1 MRISTSSEQLLK
13 TLQKLSKGTPT
24 RSTLPILSCVLFEA
38 EVDNVSL
45 RTTDLEITIN
55 CKLEASIER
64 PGSAAIPLQTLM
76 DITNEMPDSRIT
88 ISVDEGQR
96 VELITN
102 TGTYDLM
109 GKPKEEFPPL
119 PEVDNRKAS
128 GIEANVLKEIIRTT
142 AFAISK
148 DELKPA
154 LTGVLFRFEEKKD
167 NETAEIGDLVIFD
180 YKATI
185 NENVFEGGEGKNT
198 QIVLGKDL
206 FIKGFDKDLIGAQKN
221 KDKIVYAIL
230 PENYPNK
237 KYSNQK
243 AKFTCKILTIK
254 KPIDTKIDNQFAKN
268 LGAKDLNDLKKLVSK
283 QIADQYKQSLFTI
296 TKKEILYQIEKFKDI
311 DIPDSLIAQEI
322 EIISQGMNKEEKEK
336 QKKDHEQLAKKRIKT
351 GLILNEFGEQ
361 NNLKVNEE
369 EIKNEIQKQI
379 KMMPGQEKM
388 LMEYYQKNPSA
399 VSSLRGG
406 IYEDKII
413 SLIKENVKSEKKS
426 ISISEAE
433 KIIVEKSKEEN
444 KKIDVKQKKES
455 PKSKKNPLKSKSKL
469 KKVSKK

>member
-1 MRISTSSEQLLK
+1 MKVTVNSKKGLK
-13 TLQKLSKGTPT
+13 TDLKVFIDKKTMDRYLSEKYNELKKTVTLKG
-24 RSTLPILSCVLFEA
+24 F
-38 EVDNVSL
+38 
-45 RTTDLEITIN
+45 
-55 CKLEASIER
+55 R
-64 PGSAAIPLQTLM
+64 PGKVPVDILKKQFGKAIY
-76 DITNEMPDSRIT
+76 
-88 ISVDEGQR
+88 G
-96 VELITN
+96 
-102 TGTYDLM
+102 
-109 GKPKEEFPPL
+109 
-119 PEVDNRKAS
+119 EVLDK
-128 GIEANVLKEIIRTT
+128 VLKETSMKALEEKKIKAAGQPKIDLKIFGEDKDLEYIIQVEQLPNVE
-142 AFAISK
+142 IK
-148 DELKPA
+148 DLKNIKINDYNIKVTDKDINNRIEQIA
-154 LTGVLFRFEEKKD
+154 KNQNNFEEKKD

-379 KMMPGQEKM
+379 KMIPGQEKM

-433 KIIVEKSKEEN
+433 KIIAEKSKEEN

-469 KKVSKK
+469 KKVSKR

>member
-1 MRISTSSEQLLK
+1 MKVTVNSKKGLK
-13 TLQKLSKGTPT
+13 TDLKVFIDKKTMDRYLSEKYNELKKTVTLKG
-24 RSTLPILSCVLFEA
+24 F
-38 EVDNVSL
+38 
-45 RTTDLEITIN
+45 
-55 CKLEASIER
+55 R
-64 PGSAAIPLQTLM
+64 PGKVPVDILKKQFGKAIY
-76 DITNEMPDSRIT
+76 
-88 ISVDEGQR
+88 G
-96 VELITN
+96 
-102 TGTYDLM
+102 
-109 GKPKEEFPPL
+109 
-119 PEVDNRKAS
+119 EVLDK
-128 GIEANVLKEIIRTT
+128 VLKETSMKALEEKKIKAAGQPKIDLKIFGEDKDLEYIIQVEQLPNVE
-142 AFAISK
+142 IK
-148 DELKPA
+148 DLKNIKINDYNIKVTDKDINNRIEQIA
-154 LTGVLFRFEEKKD
+154 KNQNNFEEKKD

-296 TKKEILYQIEKFKDI
+296 TKKEILYQIEKFKDL

-413 SLIKENVKSEKKS
+413 SLIKENAKPEKKS
-426 ISISEAE
+426 ISIGEAE

-455 PKSKKNPLKSKSKL
+455 PKSKKNPLKSKSKS

>member
-1 MRISTSSEQLLK
+1 MKVTVNSKKGLK
-13 TLQKLSKGTPT
+13 TDLKVFIDKKTMNGYLSEKYNELKKTVVLKG
-24 RSTLPILSCVLFEA
+24 F
-38 EVDNVSL
+38 
-45 RTTDLEITIN
+45 
-55 CKLEASIER
+55 R
-64 PGSAAIPLQTLM
+64 PGKVPV
-76 DITNEMPDSRIT
+76 DILKKQFGKT
-88 ISVDEGQR
+88 IYG
-96 VELITN
+96 
-102 TGTYDLM
+102 
-109 GKPKEEFPPL
+109 
-119 PEVDNRKAS
+119 EVLDK
-128 GIEANVLKEIIRTT
+128 VLKETSMKALEEKKIKAAGQPKIDLKIFGEDKDLEYIIQVEQLPNVE
-142 AFAISK
+142 IK
-148 DELKPA
+148 DLKNIKINDYDIKVTDKDINNRIEQIA
-154 LTGVLFRFEEKKD
+154 KNQNNFEEKKN

-243 AKFTCKILTIK
+243 AKFICKILTIK
-254 KPIDTKIDNQFAKN
+254 RPIDTKIDNQFAKN
-268 LGAKDLNDLKKLVSK
+268 LGAKDLNDLKKLISK
-283 QIADQYKQSLFTI
+283 QIADQYKQSLFAI

-311 DIPDSLIAQEI
+311 DIPDSLVAQEI
-322 EIISQGMNKEEKEK
+322 EIISQGMNKDEKEK
-336 QKKDHEQLAKKRIKT
+336 QKKEHERLAKKRIKT

-413 SLIKENVKSEKKS
+413 SLIKENAKPEKKS

>member
-1 MRISTSSEQLLK
+1 MKVTVNSKKGLK
-13 TLQKLSKGTPT
+13 TDLKVFIDKKTMDRYLSEKYNELKKTVTLKG
-24 RSTLPILSCVLFEA
+24 F
-38 EVDNVSL
+38 
-45 RTTDLEITIN
+45 
-55 CKLEASIER
+55 R
-64 PGSAAIPLQTLM
+64 PGKVPV
-76 DITNEMPDSRIT
+76 DILKK
-88 ISVDEGQR
+88 QF
-96 VELITN
+96 
-102 TGTYDLM
+102 
-109 GKPKEEFPPL
+109 GKVIYG
-119 PEVDNRKAS
+119 EVLDK
-128 GIEANVLKEIIRTT
+128 VLKETSMKALKEKKIKAAGQPKIDLKIFGEDKDLEYIIQVEQLPNVE
-142 AFAISK
+142 IK
-148 DELKPA
+148 DLKNIKINDYNIKVTDKDINNRIEQIA
-154 LTGVLFRFEEKKD
+154 KNQNNFEEKKN

-243 AKFTCKILTIK
+243 AKFICKILTIK
-254 KPIDTKIDNQFAKN
+254 RPIDTKIDNQFAKN

-283 QIADQYKQSLFTI
+283 QIADQYKQSLFAI

-311 DIPDSLIAQEI
+311 DIPDSLVAQEI
-322 EIISQGMNKEEKEK
+322 EIISQGMNKDEKEK
-336 QKKDHEQLAKKRIKT
+336 QKKEHERLAKKRIKT

-379 KMMPGQEKM
+379 KMIPGQEKM

-413 SLIKENVKSEKKS
+413 SLIKENAKPEKKS

>member
-1 MRISTSSEQLLK
+1 MKVTVNSKKGLK
-13 TLQKLSKGTPT
+13 TDLKVFIDKKTMDRYLSEKYNELKKTVTLKG
-24 RSTLPILSCVLFEA
+24 F
-38 EVDNVSL
+38 
-45 RTTDLEITIN
+45 
-55 CKLEASIER
+55 R
-64 PGSAAIPLQTLM
+64 PGKVPVDILKKQFGKAIY
-76 DITNEMPDSRIT
+76 
-88 ISVDEGQR
+88 G
-96 VELITN
+96 
-102 TGTYDLM
+102 
-109 GKPKEEFPPL
+109 
-119 PEVDNRKAS
+119 EVLDK
-128 GIEANVLKEIIRTT
+128 VLKETSMKALEEKKIKAAGQPKIDLKIFGEDKDLEYIIQVEQLPNVE
-142 AFAISK
+142 IK
-148 DELKPA
+148 DLKNIKINDYNIKVTDKDINNRIEQIA
-154 LTGVLFRFEEKKD
+154 KNQNNFEEKKD

-206 FIKGFDKDLIGAQKN
+206 FIKGFDKDLIGVQKN

-379 KMMPGQEKM
+379 KMIPGQEKM

>member
-1 MRISTSSEQLLK
+1 MKVTVNSKKGLK
-13 TLQKLSKGTPT
+13 TDLKVFIDKKTMDRYLSEKYNELKKTVTLKG
-24 RSTLPILSCVLFEA
+24 F
-38 EVDNVSL
+38 
-45 RTTDLEITIN
+45 
-55 CKLEASIER
+55 R
-64 PGSAAIPLQTLM
+64 PGKVPVDILKKQFGKAIY
-76 DITNEMPDSRIT
+76 
-88 ISVDEGQR
+88 G
-96 VELITN
+96 
-102 TGTYDLM
+102 
-109 GKPKEEFPPL
+109 
-119 PEVDNRKAS
+119 EVLDK
-128 GIEANVLKEIIRTT
+128 VLKETSMKALEEKKIKAAGQPKIDLKIFGEDKDLEYIIQVEQLPNVE
-142 AFAISK
+142 IK
-148 DELKPA
+148 DLKNIKINDYNIKVTDKDINNRIEQIA
-154 LTGVLFRFEEKKD
+154 KNQNNFEEKKD

-221 KDKIVYAIL
+221 KDKVVYAIL

-379 KMMPGQEKM
+379 KMIPGQEKM
-388 LMEYYQKNPSA
+388 LMEYYQKNSSA

>member
-1 MRISTSSEQLLK
+1 MKVTVNSKKGLK
-13 TLQKLSKGTPT
+13 TDLKVFIDKKTMDRYLSEKYNELKKTVTLKG
-24 RSTLPILSCVLFEA
+24 F
-38 EVDNVSL
+38 
-45 RTTDLEITIN
+45 
-55 CKLEASIER
+55 R
-64 PGSAAIPLQTLM
+64 PGKVPVDILKKQFGKAIY
-76 DITNEMPDSRIT
+76 
-88 ISVDEGQR
+88 G
-96 VELITN
+96 
-102 TGTYDLM
+102 
-109 GKPKEEFPPL
+109 
-119 PEVDNRKAS
+119 EVLDK
-128 GIEANVLKEIIRTT
+128 VLKETSMKALEEKKIKAAGQPKIDLKIFGEDKDLEYIIQVEQLPNVE
-142 AFAISK
+142 IK
-148 DELKPA
+148 DLKNIKINDYNIKVTDKDINNRIEQIA
-154 LTGVLFRFEEKKD
+154 KNQNNFEEKKD

-379 KMMPGQEKM
+379 KMIPGQEKM

>member
-1 MRISTSSEQLLK
+1 MKVTVNSKKGLK
-13 TLQKLSKGTPT
+13 TDLKVFIDKKTMDRYLSEKYNELKKTVTLKG
-24 RSTLPILSCVLFEA
+24 F
-38 EVDNVSL
+38 
-45 RTTDLEITIN
+45 
-55 CKLEASIER
+55 R
-64 PGSAAIPLQTLM
+64 PGKVPVDILKKQFGKAIY
-76 DITNEMPDSRIT
+76 
-88 ISVDEGQR
+88 G
-96 VELITN
+96 
-102 TGTYDLM
+102 
-109 GKPKEEFPPL
+109 
-119 PEVDNRKAS
+119 EVLDK
-128 GIEANVLKEIIRTT
+128 VLKETSMKALEEKKIKAAGQPKIDLKIFGEDKDLEYIIQVEQLPNVE
-142 AFAISK
+142 IK
-148 DELKPA
+148 DLKNIKINDYNIKVTDKDINNRIEQIA
-154 LTGVLFRFEEKKD
+154 KNQNNFEEKKD

-198 QIVLGKDL
+198 QIILGKDL
-206 FIKGFDKDLIGAQKN
+206 FIKGFDKDLVGAQKN

-379 KMMPGQEKM
+379 KMIPGQEKM
-388 LMEYYQKNPSA
+388 LMEYYQKNSSA

>member
-1 MRISTSSEQLLK
+1 MKVTVNSKKGLK
-13 TLQKLSKGTPT
+13 TELKVFIDKKTMNEYLSEKYNELKKTVALKG
-24 RSTLPILSCVLFEA
+24 F
-38 EVDNVSL
+38 
-45 RTTDLEITIN
+45 
-55 CKLEASIER
+55 R
-64 PGSAAIPLQTLM
+64 PGKVPVDILKKQFGKAIY
-76 DITNEMPDSRIT
+76 
-88 ISVDEGQR
+88 G
-96 VELITN
+96 
-102 TGTYDLM
+102 
-109 GKPKEEFPPL
+109 
-119 PEVDNRKAS
+119 EVLDK
-128 GIEANVLKEIIRTT
+128 VLKETSMKALEEKKIKAAGQPKIDLKIFGEDKDLEYIIQVEQLPNVEIKDLKNIK
-142 AFAISK
+142 ISDYDIKVTDK
-148 DELKPA
+148 DINNRIEQIAKNQNN
-154 LTGVLFRFEEKKD
+154 FEEKKD

-379 KMMPGQEKM
+379 KMIPGQEKM

-413 SLIKENVKSEKKS
+413 SLIKENAKPEKKS

>member
-1 MRISTSSEQLLK
+1 MKVTVNSKKGLK
-13 TLQKLSKGTPT
+13 TDLKVFIDKKTMNLHLSEKYNELKKTVALKG
-24 RSTLPILSCVLFEA
+24 F
-38 EVDNVSL
+38 
-45 RTTDLEITIN
+45 
-55 CKLEASIER
+55 R
-64 PGSAAIPLQTLM
+64 PGKVPV
-76 DITNEMPDSRIT
+76 DILKK
-88 ISVDEGQR
+88 QF
-96 VELITN
+96 
-102 TGTYDLM
+102 
-109 GKPKEEFPPL
+109 GKVIYG
-119 PEVDNRKAS
+119 EVLDK
-128 GIEANVLKEIIRTT
+128 VLKETSVKALEEKKIKAAGQPKIDLKIFGEDKDLEYIIQVEQLPNVE
-142 AFAISK
+142 IK
-148 DELKPA
+148 DLKNIKINDYNIKVTDKDINNRIEQIA
-154 LTGVLFRFEEKKD
+154 KNQNNFEEKKD

-230 PENYPNK
+230 PDNYPNK

-243 AKFTCKILTIK
+243 AKFICKILTIK
-254 KPIDTKIDNQFAKN
+254 RSVNTKIDNQFAKN
-268 LGAKDLNDLKKLVSK
+268 FGAKDLNDLKKLISK
-283 QIADQYKQSLFTI
+283 QIADQYKQSLFAI
-296 TKKEILYQIEKFKDI
+296 TKKEILHQIEKFKHI
-311 DIPDSLIAQEI
+311 DIPDSLVAQEI
-322 EIISQGMNKEEKEK
+322 EIISQGLNKDEKEK
-336 QKKDHEQLAKKRIKT
+336 QKKNHEQLAKKRIKT

-413 SLIKENVKSEKKS
+413 SLIKENAKPEKKS

-455 PKSKKNPLKSKSKL
+455 PKSKKNHQKNKSKL

>member
-1 MRISTSSEQLLK
+1 MKVTVNSKKGLK
-13 TLQKLSKGTPT
+13 TDLKVFIDKKTMDRYLSEKYNELKKTVTLKG
-24 RSTLPILSCVLFEA
+24 F
-38 EVDNVSL
+38 
-45 RTTDLEITIN
+45 
-55 CKLEASIER
+55 R
-64 PGSAAIPLQTLM
+64 PGKVPVDILKKQFGKAIY
-76 DITNEMPDSRIT
+76 
-88 ISVDEGQR
+88 G
-96 VELITN
+96 
-102 TGTYDLM
+102 
-109 GKPKEEFPPL
+109 
-119 PEVDNRKAS
+119 EVLDK
-128 GIEANVLKEIIRTT
+128 VLKETSMKALEEKKIKAAGQPKIDLKIFGEDKDLEYIIQVEQLPNVE
-142 AFAISK
+142 IK
-148 DELKPA
+148 DLKNIKINDYNIKVTDKDINNRIEQIA
-154 LTGVLFRFEEKKD
+154 KNQNNFEEKKD

-230 PENYPNK
+230 PDNYPNK

-379 KMMPGQEKM
+379 KMIPGQEKM

>member
-1 MRISTSSEQLLK
+1 MKVTVNSKKGLK
-13 TLQKLSKGTPT
+13 TDLKVFIDKKTMDRYLSEKYNELKKTVALKG
-24 RSTLPILSCVLFEA
+24 F
-38 EVDNVSL
+38 
-45 RTTDLEITIN
+45 
-55 CKLEASIER
+55 R
-64 PGSAAIPLQTLM
+64 PGKVPIEILKKQFGKAIY
-76 DITNEMPDSRIT
+76 
-88 ISVDEGQR
+88 G
-96 VELITN
+96 
-102 TGTYDLM
+102 
-109 GKPKEEFPPL
+109 
-119 PEVDNRKAS
+119 EVLDK
-128 GIEANVLKEIIRTT
+128 VLKETSMKALEEKKIKAASQPKIDLKTFGEDKDLEYIIQVEQLPNVE
-142 AFAISK
+142 IK
-148 DELKPA
+148 DLKNIKINDYDIKVTDKDINNRIEQIA
-154 LTGVLFRFEEKKD
+154 KNQNNFEEKKN

-221 KDKIVYAIL
+221 KDKVVYAIL

-243 AKFTCKILTIK
+243 AKFICKILTIK
-254 KPIDTKIDNQFAKN
+254 RPIDTKIDNQFAKN
-268 LGAKDLNDLKKLVSK
+268 LGAKDLNDLKKLISK
-283 QIADQYKQSLFTI
+283 QIADQYKQSLFAI

-311 DIPDSLIAQEI
+311 DIPDSLVAQEI
-322 EIISQGMNKEEKEK
+322 EIISQGMNKDEKEK
-336 QKKDHEQLAKKRIKT
+336 QKKEHERLAKKRIKT

-413 SLIKENVKSEKKS
+413 SLIKENAKPEKKP

>member
-1 MRISTSSEQLLK
+1 MKVTVNSKKGLK
-13 TLQKLSKGTPT
+13 TDLKVFIDKKTMDRYLSEKYNELKKTVTLKG
-24 RSTLPILSCVLFEA
+24 F
-38 EVDNVSL
+38 
-45 RTTDLEITIN
+45 
-55 CKLEASIER
+55 R
-64 PGSAAIPLQTLM
+64 PGKVPVDILKKQFGKAIY
-76 DITNEMPDSRIT
+76 
-88 ISVDEGQR
+88 G
-96 VELITN
+96 
-102 TGTYDLM
+102 
-109 GKPKEEFPPL
+109 
-119 PEVDNRKAS
+119 EVLDK
-128 GIEANVLKEIIRTT
+128 VLKETSMKALEEKKIKVASQPKIDLKTFGEDKDLEYIIQVEQLPNVE
-142 AFAISK
+142 IK
-148 DELKPA
+148 DLKNIKINDYNIKVTDKDINNRIEQIA
-154 LTGVLFRFEEKKD
+154 KNQNNFEEKKD

-221 KDKIVYAIL
+221 KDKIVYTIL
-230 PENYPNK
+230 PDNYPNK

-243 AKFTCKILTIK
+243 AKFICKILTIK
-254 KPIDTKIDNQFAKN
+254 KPIETKIDEQFAKN
-268 LGAKDLNDLKKLVSK
+268 LGAKDLNNLKMLISK
-283 QIADQYKQSLFTI
+283 QIFDQYKQSLFVI
-296 TKKEILYQIEKFKDI
+296 TKKEILYQIEKFKDV
-311 DIPDSLIAQEI
+311 DIPDGLITQEI
-322 EIISQGMNKEEKEK
+322 EIISQGMNKDEKEK
-336 QKKDHEQLAKKRIKT
+336 HKKNHEQLAKKRIKT

-369 EIKNEIQKQI
+369 EIKNEIQKQVR
-379 KMMPGQEKM
+379 MMPGQEKM

>member
-1 MRISTSSEQLLK
+1 MKVTVNSKKGLK
-13 TLQKLSKGTPT
+13 TDLKVFIDKKTMNGYLSEKYNELKKTVTLKG
-24 RSTLPILSCVLFEA
+24 F
-38 EVDNVSL
+38 
-45 RTTDLEITIN
+45 
-55 CKLEASIER
+55 R
-64 PGSAAIPLQTLM
+64 PGKVPV
-76 DITNEMPDSRIT
+76 DILKKQFGKT
-88 ISVDEGQR
+88 IYG
-96 VELITN
+96 
-102 TGTYDLM
+102 
-109 GKPKEEFPPL
+109 
-119 PEVDNRKAS
+119 EVLDK
-128 GIEANVLKEIIRTT
+128 VLKETSMKALEEKKIKAAGQPKIDLKIFGEDKDLEYIIQVEQLPNVE
-142 AFAISK
+142 IK
-148 DELKPA
+148 DLKNIKINDYDIKVTDKDINNRIEQIA
-154 LTGVLFRFEEKKD
+154 KNQNNFEEKKD

-243 AKFTCKILTIK
+243 AKFICKILTIK
-254 KPIDTKIDNQFAKN
+254 RPIDTKIDNQFAKN
-268 LGAKDLNDLKKLVSK
+268 LGAKDLNDLKKLISK
-283 QIADQYKQSLFTI
+283 QIADQYKQSLFAI

-311 DIPDSLIAQEI
+311 DIPDSLVAQEI
-322 EIISQGMNKEEKEK
+322 EIISQGMNKDEKEK
-336 QKKDHEQLAKKRIKT
+336 QKKEHERLAKKRIKT

-413 SLIKENVKSEKKS
+413 SLIKENAKPEKKS

-433 KIIVEKSKEEN
+433 KIIAEKSKEEN

>member
-1 MRISTSSEQLLK
+1 MKVTVNSKKGLK
-13 TLQKLSKGTPT
+13 TDLKVFIDKKTMNGYLSEKYNELKKTVVLKG
-24 RSTLPILSCVLFEA
+24 F
-38 EVDNVSL
+38 
-45 RTTDLEITIN
+45 
-55 CKLEASIER
+55 R
-64 PGSAAIPLQTLM
+64 PGKVPV
-76 DITNEMPDSRIT
+76 DILKKQFGKT
-88 ISVDEGQR
+88 IYG
-96 VELITN
+96 
-102 TGTYDLM
+102 
-109 GKPKEEFPPL
+109 
-119 PEVDNRKAS
+119 EVLDK
-128 GIEANVLKEIIRTT
+128 VLKETSMKALEEKKIKAAGQPKIDLKIFGEDKDLEYIIQVEQLPNVE
-142 AFAISK
+142 IK
-148 DELKPA
+148 DLKNIKINDYDIKVTDKDINNRIEQIA
-154 LTGVLFRFEEKKD
+154 KNQNNFEEKKN

-243 AKFTCKILTIK
+243 AKFICKILTIK
-254 KPIDTKIDNQFAKN
+254 RPIDTKIDNQFAKN
-268 LGAKDLNDLKKLVSK
+268 LGAKDLNDLKKLISK
-283 QIADQYKQSLFTI
+283 QIADQYKQSLFAI

-311 DIPDSLIAQEI
+311 DIPDSLVAQEI
-322 EIISQGMNKEEKEK
+322 EIISQGMNKDEKEK
-336 QKKDHEQLAKKRIKT
+336 QKKEHERLAKKRIKT

-413 SLIKENVKSEKKS
+413 SLIKENAKPEKKS

-433 KIIVEKSKEEN
+433 KIIVEKSKEEK

-455 PKSKKNPLKSKSKL
+455 PKSKKNPLKDKSKS

>member
-1 MRISTSSEQLLK
+1 MKVTVNSKKGLK
-13 TLQKLSKGTPT
+13 TDLKVFIDKKTMNGYLSEKYNELKKTVVLKG
-24 RSTLPILSCVLFEA
+24 F
-38 EVDNVSL
+38 
-45 RTTDLEITIN
+45 
-55 CKLEASIER
+55 R
-64 PGSAAIPLQTLM
+64 PGKVPV
-76 DITNEMPDSRIT
+76 DILKKQFGKT
-88 ISVDEGQR
+88 IYG
-96 VELITN
+96 
-102 TGTYDLM
+102 
-109 GKPKEEFPPL
+109 
-119 PEVDNRKAS
+119 EVLDK
-128 GIEANVLKEIIRTT
+128 VLKETSMKALEEKKIKAAGQPKIDLKIFGEDKDLEYIIQVEQLPNVE
-142 AFAISK
+142 IK
-148 DELKPA
+148 DLKNIKINDYDIKVTDKDINNRIEQIA
-154 LTGVLFRFEEKKD
+154 KNQNNFEEKKN

-243 AKFTCKILTIK
+243 AKFICKILTIK
-254 KPIDTKIDNQFAKN
+254 RPIDTKIDNQFAKN
-268 LGAKDLNDLKKLVSK
+268 LGAKDLNDLKKLISK
-283 QIADQYKQSLFTI
+283 QIADQYKQSLFAI

-311 DIPDSLIAQEI
+311 DIPDSLVAQEI
-322 EIISQGMNKEEKEK
+322 EIISQGMNKDEKEK
-336 QKKDHEQLAKKRIKT
+336 QKKEHERLAKKRIKT

-388 LMEYYQKNPSA
+388 LMEYYQKNSSA

-413 SLIKENVKSEKKS
+413 SLIKENAKPEKKS

-455 PKSKKNPLKSKSKL
+455 LKSKKNPLKSKSKL

>member
-1 MRISTSSEQLLK
+1 MKVTVNSKKGLK
-13 TLQKLSKGTPT
+13 TDLKVFIDKKTMNGYLSEKYNELKKTVALKG
-24 RSTLPILSCVLFEA
+24 F
-38 EVDNVSL
+38 
-45 RTTDLEITIN
+45 
-55 CKLEASIER
+55 R
-64 PGSAAIPLQTLM
+64 PGKVPVDILKKQFGKAIY
-76 DITNEMPDSRIT
+76 
-88 ISVDEGQR
+88 G
-96 VELITN
+96 
-102 TGTYDLM
+102 
-109 GKPKEEFPPL
+109 
-119 PEVDNRKAS
+119 EVLDK
-128 GIEANVLKEIIRTT
+128 VLKETSMKALEEKKIKAAGQPRIDLKIFGEDKDLEYIIQVEQLPNVE
-142 AFAISK
+142 IK
-148 DELKPA
+148 DLKNIKINDYNIKVTDKDINNRIEQIA
-154 LTGVLFRFEEKKD
+154 KNQNNFEEKKD

-311 DIPDSLIAQEI
+311 DIPDSLVAQEI

-455 PKSKKNPLKSKSKL
+455 PKSKKNPLKSKSKS

>member
-1 MRISTSSEQLLK
+1 MKVTVNSKKGLK
-13 TLQKLSKGTPT
+13 TDLKVFIDKKTMNGYLSEKYNELKKTVTLKG
-24 RSTLPILSCVLFEA
+24 F
-38 EVDNVSL
+38 
-45 RTTDLEITIN
+45 
-55 CKLEASIER
+55 R
-64 PGSAAIPLQTLM
+64 PGKVPVDILKKQFGKAIY
-76 DITNEMPDSRIT
+76 
-88 ISVDEGQR
+88 G
-96 VELITN
+96 
-102 TGTYDLM
+102 
-109 GKPKEEFPPL
+109 
-119 PEVDNRKAS
+119 EVLDK
-128 GIEANVLKEIIRTT
+128 VLKETSMKALEEKKIKVAGQPKIDLKIFGEDKDLEYIIQVEQLPNVEIKGLKNIKINDYDIKVTD
-142 AFAISK
+142 K
-148 DELKPA
+148 DINNRIEQIAKNQNN
-154 LTGVLFRFEEKKD
+154 FEEKKD

-198 QIVLGKDL
+198 QIILGKDL
-206 FIKGFDKDLIGAQKN
+206 FIKGFDKDLVGAQKN

-379 KMMPGQEKM
+379 KMIPGQEKM